1 MWLCAW
7 EMIRWKEEDKE
18 NDLFPPGTERLR
30 ASCLRVQHVSLWT
43 PPRIVKSKGQMEE
56 SCYVNGKKGR
66 STGFAM
72 NLWIK
77 TYQNA
82 LKFYMIQGTKLGEI
96 FYGWLE
102 T

>member
-1 MWLCAW
+1 
-7 EMIRWKEEDKE
+7 
-18 NDLFPPGTERLR
+18 
-30 ASCLRVQHVSLWT
+30 
-43 PPRIVKSKGQMEE
+43 
-56 SCYVNGKKGR
+56 
-66 STGFAM
+66 M